1 MTRTSSR
8 RLRVGLAL
16 GGGAARGW
24 AHVGV
29 IRGLAEAG
37 IRPDVVAGTSVGAIV
52 GAMYCSGH
60 LDGFEQWVRRL
71 GRREMLGYLDLAM
84 ASGGFFEGK
93 RLEARFRSALGALDF
108 EQLETPLGIVA
119 TDLYSGH
126 ERWLRSG
133 DVGSAIRAS
142 ISLPGLFTPVR
153 HNGEWLVD
161 GGLVN
166 PVPVSLCHA
175 MGADLV
181 IAVNLNGGLVGRH
194 LRRNDSPPAEPEEEG
209 LAPPAS
215 IDGWIERL
223 SSSLRDRA
231 GLLPAQFRR
240 GSAEAA
246 PGLFDVIATAINVM
260 QDRITRSRMAGDPP
274 ELLISPRLA
283 HIALLEFYRAE
294 EAIDEGLQAVRRM
307 QPAVDDLA
315 ARVGAARSRSSD
327 EGESP

>member
-1 MTRTSSR
+1 M
-8 RLRVGLAL
+8 GLAL

-29 IRGLAEAG
+29 IRGLEEAG
-37 IRPDVVAGTSVGAIV
+37 IVPDVVAGTSVGAIV

-60 LDGFEQWVRRL
+60 LDGFEHWVRRL
-71 GRREMLGYLDLAM
+71 GRREMLSYLDLAM
-84 ASGGFFEGK
+84 ASGGFFEGR
-93 RLEARFRSALGALDF
+93 RLADRFRSALGDRDF
-108 EQLETPLGIVA
+108 EALRIPLGIVA

-133 DVGSAIRAS
+133 DVCSAIRAS

-153 HNGEWLVD
+153 HDGEWLVD

-175 MGADLV
+175 MGADIV

-194 LRRNDSPPAEPEEEG
+194 LRREEPAEPETPEATAGEG
-209 LAPPAS
+209 PATS
-215 IDGWIERL
+215 IEGWFERL
-223 SSSLRDRA
+223 SSGLRDRA

-240 GSAEAA
+240 GSAESA
-246 PGLFDVIATAINVM
+246 PGLFDVIATAVNVM

-283 HIALLEFYRAE
+283 HIALLEFYRAG
-294 EAIDEGLQAVRRM
+294 EAIEEGHQAVRRL
-307 QPAVDDLA
+307 QPAVDELA
-315 ARVGAARSRSSD
+315 DQLGVAKRPS
-327 EGESP
+327 EETGEAP